1 MRYFF
6 CTFVPMKLYSDAA
19 LAKILD
25 KNIFHQIGRVA
36 DRLGV
41 ECYVVGGY
49 VRDIFL
55 ERQRAGASL
64 VTVHTFLSSRTSAR
78 HR

>member
-1 MRYFF
+1 
-6 CTFVPMKLYSDAA
+6 MKLYSDEA

-25 KNIFHQIGRVA
+25 KEIFHQISSVA
-36 DRLGV
+36 DELGV

-55 ERQRAGASL
+55 EAGEP
-64 VTVHTFLSSRTSAR
+64 SAKLI
-78 HR
+78 

>member
-1 MRYFF
+1 MFLLFF
-6 CTFVPMKLYSDAA
+6 FVPLAPMKLYSDKA

-25 KNIFHQIGRVA
+25 KKIFHQIGMVA
-36 DRLGV
+36 DQMGV

-55 ERQRAGASL
+55 
-64 VTVHTFLSSRTSAR
+64 
-78 HR
+78 

>member
-1 MRYFF
+1 
-6 CTFVPMKLYSDAA
+6 MKLYSDAA

-25 KNIFHQIGRVA
+25 QEIFHQISAVA

-49 VRDIFL
+49 VRDIFFFSVAKVQKYL
-55 ERQRAGASL
+55 
-64 VTVHTFLSSRTSAR
+64 
-78 HR
+78 